1 MASIVSVEQIKG
13 LTGGSTPNTIT
24 IPTGQKIVGADA
36 ASIYSP
42 GNVVQMVDA
51 TGATQTATVSNSTWV
66 ATNASVSITPKFT
79 TSKIYLSHTAGGLT
93 YAGTGDRGLRI
104 KRAISGG
111 ATSVIYQ
118 SQRYGYIS
126 TSNWVPIN
134 WAVIDVDAGYNTTS
148 HLTYTIEIF
157 KGGSGGEARHC
168 DDATWT
174 FVATE
179 VAQ

>member
-1 MASIVSVEQIKG
+1 MSTLSVNNIIEKTTNAG
-13 LTGGSTPNTIT
+13 V
-24 IPTGQKIVGADA
+24 KISGHV
-36 ASIYSP
+36 I
-42 GNVVQMVDA
+42 QMVDA
-51 TGATQTATVSNSTWV
+51 TGNNTTYLTANNTWV

-118 SQRYGYIS
+118 STRYGYIS
-126 TSNWVPIN
+126 TANWVPIN
-134 WAVIDVDAGYNTTS
+134 WSVIDVDAGYNTTS
-148 HLTYTIEIF
+148 QLTYTIEIY

-179 VAQ
+179 IAQ

>member
-1 MASIVSVEQIKG
+1 MSTLAVNTIQAQTGTTVSV
-13 LTGGSTPNTIT
+13 
-24 IPTGQKIVGADA
+24 PTGQILQA
-36 ASIYSP
+36 P
-42 GNVVQMVDA
+42 GHVIQMIDA
-51 TGATQTATVSNSTWV
+51 TGATQTATVSNNVWV
-66 ATNASVSITPKFT
+66 ATNASVSITPKFNN
-79 TSKIYLSHTAGGLT
+79 SKIYLSHTGGGLT
-93 YAGTGDRGLRI
+93 FAGTGDRGLRI

-118 SQRYGYIS
+118 STRYGYTNS
-126 TSNWVPIN
+126 SSWTPIN
-134 WAVIDVDAGYNTTS
+134 WGVIDVDAGYNTTS
-148 HLTYTIEIF
+148 QLTYTIEIY

>member
-1 MASIVSVEQIKG
+1 MSTLYTDNIRANNASQI
-13 LTGGSTPNTIT
+13 TV
-24 IPTGQKIVGADA
+24 PTGQKIVGTDV

-51 TGATQTATVSNSTWV
+51 TGAQQTATSSNNTWV
-66 ATNASVSITPKFT
+66 QTAAAVSITPKFSN
-79 TSKIYLSHTAGGLT
+79 SKIYLSHSGGGLT

-111 ATSVIYQ
+111 ATSVIY
-118 SQRYGYIS
+118 SSNRYGYVS
-126 TSNWVPIN
+126 TADWVPIN
-134 WAVIDVDAGYNTTS
+134 WAVVDVDAGYNTTS
-148 HLTYTIEIF
+148 QLTYTIEIY
-157 KGGSGGEARHC
+157 KGGTGGEARHC

-179 VAQ
+179 IAQ

>member
-1 MASIVSVEQIKG
+1 MSTLYTDNIRANNASQIT
-13 LTGGSTPNTIT
+13 L
-24 IPTGQKIVGADA
+24 PTGQKIVGTDA

-51 TGATQTATVSNSTWV
+51 TGATQTSVTANNTWV
-66 ATNASVSITPKFT
+66 ATNALVSITPKFNN
-79 TSKIYLSHTAGGLT
+79 SKIYLSHTAGGLT

-111 ATSVIYQ
+111 ATSIIYQ
-118 SQRYGYIS
+118 STRYGYTSS
-126 TSNWVPIN
+126 TDWTPIN
-134 WAVIDVDAGYNTTS
+134 WGVIDVDAGYNTTS
-148 HLTYTIEIF
+148 QLTYTIEIY